1 MIEGAMRHV
10 DAWWRRAVIYQ
21 LYVRSF
27 ADGNGDGIGD
37 LVGARSRLCYLRDLG
52 VDAVWLNPWYVS
64 PMADGGYDVV
74 DYRAIEP
81 SFGTLAEAEAFIRDA
96 LDLGIR
102 TIVDIVP
109 NHVSDQ
115 HPWFEAALA
124 AGPGSPLRDRFWF
137 RPGAGRTAACHP
149 TAGRPTSATSPG
161 RGPRTPTAPPATG
174 TSTSSPRASPT

>member
-1 MIEGAMRHV
+1 
-10 DAWWRRAVIYQ
+10 
-21 LYVRSF
+21 
-27 ADGNGDGIGD
+27 
-37 LVGARSRLCYLRDLG
+37 
-52 VDAVWLNPWYVS
+52 
-64 PMADGGYDVV
+64 MADGGYDVV

-137 RPGAGRTAACHP
+137 RPGSGPDGSLPPNGWTSNFGDVAWSRTKDPDGTRRRVVPPPVLPGPARPQLGAPGRPPGARGRAALLVRPRRGRRAHRLGGAGR
-149 TAGRPTSATSPG
+149 
-161 RGPRTPTAPPATG
+161 
-174 TSTSSPRASPT
+174 

>member
-1 MIEGAMRHV
+1 M
-10 DAWWRRAVIYQ
+10 
-21 LYVRSF
+21 RSF

-37 LVGARSRLCYLRDLG
+37 LAGARSRLPYLRDLG
-52 VDAVWLNPWYVS
+52 VDAVWFNPWYVS

-81 SFGTLAEAEAFIRDA
+81 SFGTLEEAEAFIRDA
-96 LDLGIR
+96 NDLGIR

-137 RPGAGRTAACHP
+137 RPGSGPDGSLPPNGWTSNFGDVAWSRTKDPDGTRRRVVPPPVLTGPARPELGAP
-149 TAGRPTSATSPG
+149 GRPP
-161 RGPRTPTAPPATG
+161 
-174 TSTSSPRASPT
+174 